1 LKHTLARAVERSLGL
16 LPFVGRGTAAVCCAV
31 ERWADE
37 EAAGGGATGRASV
50 QAALLRVAQVRAT
63 PEVAAF
69 TSPGTL
75 LERLE
80 ALDADPA
87 GGLAVAR
94 RSFVYVPAALLLVAA
109 AVALGGILEH
119 AWVRH
124 LLAGLCPPH

>member
-37 EAAGGGATGRASV
+37 EAAGGGPAGRASV

-87 GGLAVAR
+87 GGPAVAR